1 MDFKGLPNART
12 EALLR
17 IIGESWDEEEGESAW
32 AEKVHL
38 SRFHFQ
44 RMFHRLIGETP
55 GELRRRL
62 RLECAAHRLC
72 TTQQAVTEI
81 AFDAGYESLEGFSR
95 AFRLNRR
102 KEPCAKP

>member
-1 MDFKGLPNART
+1 MDFKGLPNARA

-17 IIGESWDEEEGESAW
+17 VINERWNDEEAENGW

-44 RMFHRLIGETP
+44 RMFRRLIGETP
-55 GELRRRL
+55 GELRPRL
-62 RLECAAHRLC
+62 RLEWAAHTLS

-81 AFDAGYESLEGFSR
+81 AFDAGYDSLEGFSR
-95 AFRLNRR
+95 AFRRAYGLS
-102 KEPCAKP
+102 PSH